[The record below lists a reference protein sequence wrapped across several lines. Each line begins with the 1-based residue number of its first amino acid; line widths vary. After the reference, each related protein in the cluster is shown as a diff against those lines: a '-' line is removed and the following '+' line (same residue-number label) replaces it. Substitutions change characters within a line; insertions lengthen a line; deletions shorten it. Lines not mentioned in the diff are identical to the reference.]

1 MHNDENA
8 IIKLYK
14 NERMVFL
21 ENSKSIL
28 KLYSPL
34 ITTRQGEK
42 KYKKNIIRKKLLTK
56 FE

>member
-28 KLYSPL
+28 KL
-34 ITTRQGEK
+34 
-42 KYKKNIIRKKLLTK
+42 
-56 FE
+56 

>member
-14 NERMVFL
+14 NDRMVFF

-28 KLYSPL
+28 KLQSPL

-42 KYKKNIIRKKLLTK
+42 KYKKNIIRKKLLNK
-56 FE
+56 FD